1 MTKNND
7 YEKRLLETYE
17 RFRRQ
22 DIKAEEIEPAMLVKI
37 DCILQREMEEKLKLM
52 EELVRL
58 VREYDNI

>member
-22 DIKAEEIEPAMLVKI
+22 EIKAEEIEPAMLVKI

>member
-1 MTKNND
+1 MIKNND

-22 DIKAEEIEPAMLVKI
+22 EIKAEEIEPAMLVKI